1 MKKYGQ
7 RKLPELWTAQTLRCS
22 KVQRQ
27 LHHVHMPWLSQL
39 VGSLLGSAIGH
50 VKGTVDRR
58 KNGQTLFFF
67 SQLLQSSS
75 SLQWQLVP
83 AAPTDSSL
91 QFSWPLQK
99 TPSTHPLRVTRTINW
114 HPLLEGLG
122 PRSTEFP
129 LYLHWLNR
137 DLSPSSN
144 GSILQRPEFSHFKL
158 TLVSKGSICVVWL
171 KPPCNP
177 YGSLFAFLVFPLL
190 VNNSLCQAVC

>member
-27 LHHVHMPWLSQL
+27 LHHVHMPWLCQL
-39 VGSLLGSAIGH
+39 VGSLLGSATGD

-58 KNGQTLFFF
+58 KKGQTLSYF

-91 QFSWPLQK
+91 QFSQHFQK

-114 HPLLEGLG
+114 QPLLEGLG

-129 LYLHWLNR
+129 SH
-137 DLSPSSN
+137 PSSA
-144 GSILQRPEFSHFKL
+144 QRRSE
-158 TLVSKGSICVVWL
+158 
-171 KPPCNP
+171 
-177 YGSLFAFLVFPLL
+177 SLFQWVHPPNVWVLTFQFHTCVQRFY
-190 VNNSLCQAVC
+190 LCGVVKTSM